1 MFCLSFKPLI
11 SRSLRVAMPLQRVN
25 PFSLKG
31 DTQQNIAKP
40 FVLWPYHHPDEWK
53 WFPHLVSFLFS
64 FSRFCFPALLHSLP
78 HPGFR
83 INKKDLFIYCFLQP
97 HPAFLATNSRLFSRQ
112 EWGVQTATL
121 HCMLPSSKFRYWC
134 WVITI
139 SRCVSCPQ
147 PCVGHKPNSPNN
159 LQALLGSVFSLDC
172 SSGKF

>member
-83 INKKDLFIYCFLQP
+83 INKKDLFIASCNLTQR
-97 HPAFLATNSRLFSRQ
+97 SWQ
-112 EWGVQTATL
+112 QTQDYFQGRSEEFKQL
-121 HCMLPSSKFRYWC
+121 HCIACCLPASSD
-134 WVITI
+134 ID
-139 SRCVSCPQ
+139 
-147 PCVGHKPNSPNN
+147 
-159 LQALLGSVFSLDC
+159 AGS
-172 SSGKF
+172 